1 MVGPL
6 TQTQRMEKIRRFKLK
21 RKMMHASKRF
31 KYVCRR
37 RVAEKRL
44 RIQGRFVTKEQAYEM
59 LSLSKDEL
67 RSNEQIQELLTQLGE
82 SQLKMNT

>member
-1 MVGPL
+1 
-6 TQTQRMEKIRRFKLK
+6 
-21 RKMMHASKRF
+21 
-31 KYVCRR
+31 
-37 RVAEKRL
+37 
-44 RIQGRFVTKEQAYEM
+44 VTKEQAYEM